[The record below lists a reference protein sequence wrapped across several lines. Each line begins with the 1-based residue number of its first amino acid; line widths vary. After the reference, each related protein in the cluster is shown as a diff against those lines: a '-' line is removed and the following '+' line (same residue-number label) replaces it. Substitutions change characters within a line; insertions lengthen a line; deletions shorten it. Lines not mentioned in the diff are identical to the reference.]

1 MKFKLRRLA
10 REFNLRFSETWFKLI
25 WISKRENI
33 LLEYMWM
40 CPDPIYIKYGKT
52 SYERA
57 KNIECF
63 IDSDEFK
70 ECLERFGGQVIER
83 NTFKK
88 YFPGWINEIENLE
101 IRRELHTIYKKISGA
116 MGMGPRIAVLTKSSK
131 KSEIEKIKSF
141 VLFHEFIHILV
152 NENKLDFKDWRYNEG
167 LVTYLQEFSNKK
179 INKLDEEAR
188 KSTYNFQKQYYVY
201 AIKFRELLKGDNVPE
216 KRKQKII
223 ELKNSLGRG

>member
-1 MKFKLRRLA
+1 MKSRLRRLA
-10 REFNLRFSETWFKLI
+10 KEFNLRFSETWFKLI

-40 CPDPIYIKYGKT
+40 CPDPIYNKYGKT
-52 SYERA
+52 PYERA

-63 IDSDEFK
+63 IDSEEFK
-70 ECLERFGGQVIER
+70 ECLGRFGGQVIER

-101 IRRELHTIYKKISGA
+101 VMGELYSIYKKILGA
-116 MGMGPRIAVLTKSSK
+116 IGMGSRIAVLTKSSK
-131 KSEIEKIKSF
+131 KSEIEKVKSF

-167 LVTYLQEFSNKK
+167 LVTYFQEFSDSNLG
-179 INKLDEEAR
+179 KLEENVKR
-188 KSTYNFQKQYYVY
+188 TKYDFQKQYYIY
-201 AIKFRELLKGDNVPE
+201 AIKFRDLFNKMNNAER
-216 KRKQKII
+216 RKQAII
-223 ELKNSLGRG
+223 KMKNSLVK